1 MPHVYER
8 YVRLV
13 RLDECTHLPTYATRG
28 AAGLD
33 VYAAR
38 PSAAHPWR
46 CVEGVEYHVDYIGPS
61 TAVAEDKRADEAVEL
76 QPGERAVIPIGVRV
90 AVPYGYELQI
100 RPRSG
105 LALRHGVTVCNA
117 PGTIDS
123 DYRGPVG
130 VLLINHGLSPVAIRP
145 GDRIA
150 QMVLAPV
157 VRAVLDEVDELP
169 DTARGDGG
177 WGSTGINEAAGR
189 PDAP

>member
-1 MPHVYER
+1 MRHQHDR

-13 RLDECTHLPTYATRG
+13 RLDECMHLPTYATRG

-46 CVEGVEYHVDYIGPS
+46 CVERSEVEVDGLD
-61 TAVAEDKRADEAVEL
+61 ERADEAVEL
-76 QPGERAVIPIGVRV
+76 QPGERAVIPIGVRL

-105 LALRHGVTVCNA
+105 LALRDGVTVCNA

-123 DYRGPVG
+123 DFRGVVG
-130 VLLINHGLSPVAIRP
+130 VLLINHGLVPVAIRP

-157 VRAVLDEVDELP
+157 VRAVLDEVDDLP
-169 DTARGDGG
+169 DTARGAGG
-177 WGSTGINEAAGR
+177 WGSTGVNEAAGR

>member
-38 PSAAHPWR
+38 PSPAHPWR
-46 CVEGVEYHVDYIGPS
+46 CVERTHAEVK
-61 TAVAEDKRADEAVEL
+61 VAELVKL

-105 LALRHGVTVCNA
+105 LALRHGLTVCNA

-177 WGSTGINEAAGR
+177 WGSTGVNEAAGR

>member
-1 MPHVYER
+1 MRQIYDR
-8 YVRLV
+8 YLRFV
-13 RLDECTHLPTYATRG
+13 RLDECTHRPAYATRG

-46 CVEGVEYHVDYIGPS
+46 CVERVEVEVD
-61 TAVAEDKRADEAVEL
+61 TLDERADEAVEL

-90 AVPYGYELQI
+90 AVPHGFELQI

-105 LALRHGVTVCNA
+105 LAMRHGLTVANA
-117 PGTIDS
+117 PGTIDR

-130 VLLINHGLSPVAIRP
+130 VLLVNHGLAPVAIRP

-169 DTARGDGG
+169 DTARGAGG
-177 WGSTGINEAAGR
+177 WGSTGVNEAAGR

>member
-13 RLDECTHLPTYATRG
+13 RLEECTHVPTYTTGG

-46 CVEGVEYHVDYIGPS
+46 CVERTHIEVK
-61 TAVAEDKRADEAVEL
+61 VAELVKL

-105 LALRHGVTVCNA
+105 LALRHGLTVCNA

-177 WGSTGINEAAGR
+177 WGSTGVNEAAGR

>member
-1 MPHVYER
+1 MRQIHDR
-8 YVRLV
+8 YVRFV
-13 RLDECTHLPTYATRG
+13 RLDECTHRPEYATRG

-46 CVEGVEYHVDYIGPS
+46 CVERVEVEVDS
-61 TAVAEDKRADEAVEL
+61 LDERADEAVEL

-90 AVPYGYELQI
+90 AVPYGFELQI

-105 LALRHGVTVCNA
+105 LAMRHGLTVANA

-130 VLLINHGLSPVAIRP
+130 VLLVNHGLAPVAIRP

-169 DTARGDGG
+169 ETARGAGG
-177 WGSTGINEAAGR
+177 WGSTGVNEAAGR